1 MKTLAALT
9 CALAGLALLNSLGAV
24 AHDPEYGQEKT
35 RILQEHALN
44 NLPGKTAL
52 MLTVDYAPG
61 QATVPH
67 MHKGAALAYV
77 LEGEITSRVNDEP
90 AITYKAGQSWYEP
103 AGSQHPVS
111 ANASASKPARL
122 LVFMLKDAKD
132 EVLTPLK
139 Q

>member
-1 MKTLAALT
+1 MKPLAALT
-9 CALAGLALLNSLGAV
+9 CALAGLTLLTSLGAV

-90 AITYKAGQSWYEP
+90 AITYKAGESWYEP